1 MKKIP
6 PLFLFFITMF
16 VGISL
21 SRWFFFDPL
30 YLILFYTMFIA
41 LFIIFLFFNLLTKKT
56 TMIILMMIFFL
67 TGIVLVKPFEELEEG
82 PCTLVGKVYRV
93 TDTSV
98 RLTNVKAL
106 EEGVWKS
113 KSGEFYAI
121 LPDNDMIKENE
132 YFAINGQNS
141 KLGNINFVRAFIPG
155 DYFSY
160 RYLSSP
166 YEKIRAIFQEF
177 SDSFVTFLKKTTGDE
192 NGAIASAVFLGLGLD
207 KETKN
212 MINEAGISYLF
223 VVSGFHF
230 FLIYFLFRWIVS
242 YLKIGYFSSFV
253 IRIIFLTVFFMTCS
267 TGPSS
272 FRAYLM
278 LTLYEL
284 LHDVDYPVSPL
295 SVVGLSGIILL
306 MGDPTIALNAG
317 FQMTYGAVLGIL
329 LLSKITP
336 KESGTLQRLVPLGS
350 LLFIM
355 PITAL
360 NFGVVPLLSIPI
372 GLLLSI
378 TLIPFI
384 MICLFIVIILF
395 ALQLQQIALIFLKG
409 LNPLL
414 TLCSK
419 IIEWLANHYGTIA
432 VSDFTAAFVAFG
444 SLGLMLII
452 FYIMKKGTPTNSV
465 VKNYDIN

>member
-1 MKKIP
+1 MP
-6 PLFLFFITMF
+6 PLFLFFIAMF
-16 VGISL
+16 VGITF
-21 SRWFFFDPL
+21 SRWFFFDPI
-30 YLILFYTMFIA
+30 YLILFYSAFIA
-41 LFIIFLFFNLLTKKT
+41 LFVIFLFFNFLTGKT
-56 TMIILMMIFFL
+56 TIINLMMIFFL
-67 TGIVLVKPFEELEEG
+67 TGIVLVKPFESLEEG

-93 TDTSV
+93 TETSV
-98 RLTNVKAL
+98 RITNVKAL
-106 EEGVWKS
+106 EEGVWKA

-121 LPDNDMIKENE
+121 LPDNSLIKENE

-160 RYLSSP
+160 RYLASP
-166 YEKIRAIFQEF
+166 YEKTRAFFQEF
-177 SDSFVTFLKKTTGDE
+177 SDSFVNFLKKNTGDK

-207 KETKN
+207 KETKD

-230 FLIYFLFRWIVS
+230 FLIYFLFRWIIS
-242 YLKIGYFSSFV
+242 YLKISYLSSFI
-253 IRIIFLTVFFMTCS
+253 IRVIFLTVFFMTCS

-284 LHDVDYPVSPL
+284 LHFIDYPVSPL

-306 MGDPTIALNAG
+306 MGDPSIALNAG

-329 LLSKITP
+329 ILSKIFP
-336 KESGTLQRLVPLGS
+336 KESGNLQLLVPLGS

-355 PITAL
+355 PITAI

-372 GLLLSI
+372 GLFLSI

-384 MICLFIVIILF
+384 MLCLFIVIVLF
-395 ALQLQQIALIFLKG
+395 ALQLQIIALIFLKG

-414 TLCSK
+414 TLCSN
-419 IIEWLANHYGTIA
+419 IIEWLANHYGTIE
-432 VSDFTAAFVAFG
+432 VSAFTAVFVTFG
-444 SLGLMLII
+444 ALALMLLI
-452 FYIMKKGTPTNSV
+452 FFFLKKKILIRSF
-465 VKNYDIN
+465 

>member
-1 MKKIP
+1 
-6 PLFLFFITMF
+6 MF

-21 SRWFFFDPL
+21 SHWFFFDPL
-30 YLILFYTMFIA
+30 YLILFYTLFIA
-41 LFIIFLFFNLLTKKT
+41 LFIIFLFFNLLTRKT
-56 TMIILMMIFFL
+56 TLISLMMIFFL
-67 TGIVLVKPFEELEEG
+67 TGIVLFKPFEALEEG

-93 TDTSV
+93 TETSV
-98 RLTNVKAL
+98 RITNVKSL
-106 EEGVWKS
+106 ENGVWKS

-121 LPDNDMIKENE
+121 LPDNGMIKENE

-141 KLGNINFVRAFIPG
+141 KLGNINFIRAFIPG

-160 RYLSSP
+160 SYLSSP
-166 YEKIRAIFQEF
+166 YEKIRTMFQSF
-177 SDSFVTFLKKTTGDE
+177 SDSFVDFLKKATGDE

-207 KETKN
+207 KETKD

-230 FLIYFLFRWIVS
+230 FLIYFLFRWIIS
-242 YLKIGYFSSFV
+242 YLKIGYFSSFI

-272 FRAYLM
+272 LRAYLM

-284 LHDVDYPVSPL
+284 LHYIDYPVSPL

-306 MGDPTIALNAG
+306 TSDPSIALNAG

-329 LLSKITP
+329 LLSKIIP
-336 KESGTLQRLVPLGS
+336 QKSGPLQLLVPLGS

-384 MICLFIVIILF
+384 MLCLFIVIVLF
-395 ALQLQQIALIFLKG
+395 ALQLQIIALIFLKG

-419 IIEWLANHYGTIA
+419 IIEWLANHYGTIE
-432 VSDFTAAFVAFG
+432 VNDFTAVFVTFAA
-444 SLGLMLII
+444 LALMLLI
-452 FYIMKKGTPTNSV
+452 FFFLKKKILTRSF
-465 VKNYDIN
+465 

>member
-1 MKKIP
+1 
-6 PLFLFFITMF
+6 
-16 VGISL
+16 
-21 SRWFFFDPL
+21 
-30 YLILFYTMFIA
+30 
-41 LFIIFLFFNLLTKKT
+41 
-56 TMIILMMIFFL
+56 MMIFFL
-67 TGIVLVKPFEELEEG
+67 TGIVLVKPFEALEEG

-93 TDTSV
+93 TETSV
-98 RLTNVKAL
+98 RITNVKSL
-106 EEGVWKS
+106 ENGVWKS

-121 LPDNDMIKENE
+121 LPDNGMIKENE

-141 KLGNINFVRAFIPG
+141 KLGNINFIRAFIPG

-160 RYLSSP
+160 KYLSSP
-166 YEKIRAIFQEF
+166 YEKTRAVFQEF
-177 SDSFVTFLKKTTGDE
+177 SDSFVDFLKKATGDE

-207 KETKN
+207 KESKD

-230 FLIYFLFRWIVS
+230 FLIYFLFRWIIS
-242 YLKIGYFSSFV
+242 YLKIGYFSSFI

-284 LHDVDYPVSPL
+284 LHYIDYPVSPL

-306 MGDPTIALNAG
+306 TSDPSIALNAG

-329 LLSKITP
+329 LLSKIIP
-336 KESGTLQRLVPLGS
+336 KKSGTLQLLVPLGS

-378 TLIPFI
+378 TLIPFV
-384 MICLFIVIILF
+384 MLCLFIVIVLF
-395 ALQLQQIALIFLKG
+395 ALQLQIIALIFLKG

-419 IIEWLANHYGTIA
+419 IIEWLANHYGTIE
-432 VSDFTAAFVAFG
+432 VSDFTAVAVTLCSFLLV
-444 SLGLMLII
+444 LGIFILQKKHII
-452 FYIMKKGTPTNSV
+452 LGPLANRK
-465 VKNYDIN
+465 